1 MPQGGDSADDV
12 MMVTDPRTGLSFE
25 IAVYRQF
32 LQTVYH
38 VRLAWGF
45 KAVKGAHIGL
55 LMG

>member
-1 MPQGGDSADDV
+1 
-12 MMVTDPRTGLSFE
+12 MVTDERTGLSFE

-45 KAVKGAHIGL
+45 KAIKEAHIAT